1 MAEVGM
7 RLRWTMRAGRSRLL
21 TTRLRKIKP
30 MSQSRPATAIES
42 YYFSPESL
50 RAVADEHRQAFLTA
64 QPFPHVVIDDFLPE
78 WVLDKVIDEFPDP
91 GDIPWKEF
99 KQATSKKLATEGD
112 AFFGD
117 FTRHLLTQFNSATF
131 LQFLERLTA
140 IEGLVPDPYFF
151 GGGLHQIEP
160 GGFLKVHADFNWHEQ
175 LKLDRRLNVLVYLNK
190 DWQESYG
197 GALELWDKD
206 MTHAVTSVLP
216 IFSRFV
222 VFATTDYSYHGH
234 PEPLTCPPD
243 RTRRSLA
250 LYYYTNGRPDSERSA
265 AHSTLYQQRPGER
278 IDRTRRTMER
288 LAPPILIDAAQR
300 VKQRLRS

>member
-1 MAEVGM
+1 
-7 RLRWTMRAGRSRLL
+7 
-21 TTRLRKIKP
+21 
-30 MSQSRPATAIES
+30 MSQSRPATAIEP

-50 RAVADEHRQAFLTA
+50 LAVADQHRQAFLTA

-78 WVLDKVIDEFPDP
+78 WALDKVIDEFPDP

-99 KQATSKKLATEGD
+99 KQTTSKKLATEGD

-197 GALELWDKD
+197 GALELWDKN
-206 MTHAVTSVLP
+206 MTNAVTSVLP

-265 AHSTLYQQRPGER
+265 AHSTLYQQRPGEQ

-288 LAPPILIDAAQR
+288 VTPPILIDAAKR
-300 VKQRLRS
+300 VKQRLGS

>member
-1 MAEVGM
+1 
-7 RLRWTMRAGRSRLL
+7 
-21 TTRLRKIKP
+21 
-30 MSQSRPATAIES
+30 MSQSLPKTVIEP
-42 YYFSPESL
+42 YYFSSDSL
-50 RAVADEHRQAFLTA
+50 VALADRHRQAFRTA
-64 QPFPHVVIDDFLPE
+64 EPFPHIVIDDFLPD
-78 WVLDKVIDEFPDP
+78 WVLDEVLAEFPDP

-99 KQATSKKLATEGD
+99 KQETSKKLATEGD

-131 LQFLERLTA
+131 LQFLERLTGV
-140 IEGLVPDPYFF
+140 EGLIPDPYFF

-175 LKLDRRLNVLVYLNK
+175 LKLDRRLNVLLYLNK
-190 DWQESYG
+190 DWQDSYG
-197 GALELWDKD
+197 GALELWNRS
-206 MTHAVTSVLP
+206 MTHAVTSVPP
-216 IFSRFV
+216 IFNRFV

-265 AHSTLYQQRPGER
+265 AHSTLYQERPGEQVAR
-278 IDRTRRTMER
+278 ARRTIER
-288 LAPPILIDAAQR
+288 LAPPILLDAAKQ

>member
-1 MAEVGM
+1 V
-7 RLRWTMRAGRSRLL
+7 
-21 TTRLRKIKP
+21 
-30 MSQSRPATAIES
+30 SQTRPATAIEP
-42 YYFSPESL
+42 YYFSGESL
-50 RAVADEHRQAFLTA
+50 FALADPHREAFLAA
-64 QPFPHVVIDDFLPE
+64 QPFPHAVIDDFLPK

-117 FTRHLLTQFNSATF
+117 FTRHLITQFNSATF
-131 LQFLERLTA
+131 LQFLERLTG

-197 GALELWDKD
+197 GALELWDKG
-206 MTHAVTSVLP
+206 MTGAVASVLP
-216 IFSRFV
+216 IFNRFV

-234 PEPLTCPPD
+234 PEPLTCPPN

-288 LAPPILIDAAQR
+288 LAPPILIDAAKQ

>member
-1 MAEVGM
+1 MSE
-7 RLRWTMRAGRSRLL
+7 TRA
-21 TTRLRKIKP
+21 T
-30 MSQSRPATAIES
+30 TAIEP
-42 YYFSPESL
+42 YYFSGETL
-50 RAVADEHRQAFLTA
+50 FALADEHRPAFLA
-64 QPFPHVVIDDFLPE
+64 GQPFPHVVIDNFLPE
-78 WVLDKVIDEFPDP
+78 WVLDRVIDEFPDP

-99 KQATSKKLATEGD
+99 KQTTSKKLATEGD

-117 FTRHLLTQFNSATF
+117 FTRQLLTQFNAATF

-190 DWQESYG
+190 DWEESYG

-206 MTHAVTSVLP
+206 MTHAVASILP

-243 RTRRSLA
+243 RTRRSMA

-278 IDRTRRTMER
+278 IDRKRRTMER
-288 LAPPILIDAAQR
+288 ITPPILIDAAKR
-300 VKQRLRS
+300 VKQRLQS